1 MVQKIV
7 LVSFFVFIFS
17 GPSFSQEVLKTSDLK
32 NAELKG
38 DMERLRFLR
47 KREWLEEVIKKAKN
61 LKQEI
66 AKGSQGTGRSTASVL
81 DEMTQKEWEKEID
94 LLLKDE
100 K

>member
-1 MVQKIV
+1 MAQKMVVIY
-7 LVSFFVFIFS
+7 FFVLLFS
-17 GPSFSQEVLKTSDLK
+17 VPSFSKDISDLK
-32 NAELKG
+32 KAELRG
-38 DMERLRFLR
+38 DMDRLRFLR

-66 AKGSQGTGRSTASVL
+66 ANQSTQKKGRSTASVL
-81 DEMTQKEWEKEID
+81 DEMTQKDWEKEID

>member
-7 LVSFFVFIFS
+7 LISFFVLLLS

-32 NAELKG
+32 KAELNG
-38 DMERLRFLR
+38 DMDRLRFLR

-66 AKGSQGTGRSTASVL
+66 AKGSQSAGRSTASVL

>member
-1 MVQKIV
+1 MAQKMV
-7 LVSFFVFIFS
+7 LVSFFVLLLS
-17 GPSFSQEVLKTSDLK
+17 GPSFSQEVLKASDLK
-32 NAELKG
+32 KAELEG
-38 DMERLRFLR
+38 DMDRLRFLR
-47 KREWLEEVIKKAKN
+47 KREWLEDVIKNAKN

>member
-1 MVQKIV
+1 MARKIAV
-7 LVSFFVFIFS
+7 IYFFFS
-17 GPSFSQEVLKTSDLK
+17 LLTAPSFSKEVSKTSDLK
-32 NAELKG
+32 KAELAG
-38 DMERLRFLR
+38 DMDRLRFLR
-47 KREWLEEVIKKAKN
+47 KREWLEDVIKKAKN

>member
-1 MVQKIV
+1 M
-7 LVSFFVFIFS
+7 
-17 GPSFSQEVLKTSDLK
+17 D
-32 NAELKG
+32 
-38 DMERLRFLR
+38 RLRFLR

-66 AKGSQGTGRSTASVL
+66 ANQSTQKKGRSTASVL
-81 DEMTQKEWEKEID
+81 DEMTQKDWEKEID

>member
-1 MVQKIV
+1 MAQKMV
-7 LVSFFVFIFS
+7 LVSFFFLLLS
-17 GPSFSQEVLKTSDLK
+17 GPSFSQEAPKTSDLK
-32 NAELKG
+32 KAELAG
-38 DMERLRFLR
+38 DMNRLRFLR
-47 KREWLEEVIKKAKN
+47 KREWLEDVIKKAKN